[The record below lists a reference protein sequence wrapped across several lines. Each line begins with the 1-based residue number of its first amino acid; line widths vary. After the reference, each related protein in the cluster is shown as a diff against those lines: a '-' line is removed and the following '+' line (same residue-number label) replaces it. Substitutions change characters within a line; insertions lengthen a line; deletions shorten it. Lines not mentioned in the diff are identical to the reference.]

1 MKQVE
6 IYGALNLDDALK
18 IVKEE
23 AIKYGCICWAEFN
36 MEKIYSTDSID
47 EAYLKVYGCTKAE
60 YEDIVRKEREKWKRQ
75 EQEHKANIPNLL
87 DKYLKDA
94 RGLVIEEELD
104 NWDKCILPRLNG
116 IHRGIEL
123 GYTLDIIRI
132 MRDESISLDERLV
145 KAQQEFYSLCHSGDS
160 ASLMFAMLCKF
171 CPDGAMLVEY
181 LRK

>member
-1 MKQVE
+1 MKVE
-6 IYGALNLDDALK
+6 IYGALSLALK
-18 IVKEE
+18 MVKAE
-23 AIKYGCICWAEFN
+23 ADKHDCVCWAEFN
-36 MEKIYSTDSID
+36 GKKIYSTDSVD
-47 EAYLKVYGCTKAE
+47 DAYLKVYGCTKAE
-60 YEDIVRKEREKWKRQ
+60 YEDKVRKEREKWKRQ

-104 NWDKCILPRLNG
+104 NWDKCLLPRLND

-145 KAQQEFYSLCHSGDS
+145 KAQQEFYSQGHSDVP

-171 CPDGAMLVEY
+171 CPDGDVLVEY